1 MTQQD
6 LTKRLTYKFV
16 ETNLLT
22 QALTHRSYSAQNNER
37 LEYLGDGAL
46 NFIIANQL
54 YQRFPALDEGDLSR
68 LRAQLVKEA
77 TISEIALSLDLG
89 DALKL
94 GEGELKSAGW
104 RRPSI
109 LADALEAIIGAVYLD
124 GGFAAAE
131 ALVLHLYA
139 DKLNTIDPKVIDK
152 DPKSL
157 LQELLQGKKVAVP
170 EYAVVHTGGE
180 AHAQVFIV
188 ECFIQKMDIRTVG
201 EGTSRRIAEQ
211 KAAQLAL
218 LELEKIR
225 FVKSRNA

>member
-1 MTQQD
+1 MIQQE
-6 LTKRLTYKFV
+6 LARRLSHTFTNV
-16 ETNLLT
+16 NLLT
-22 QALTHRSYSAQNNER
+22 QALTHRSYGSHNNER
-37 LEYLGDGAL
+37 LEFLGDGAL

-54 YQRFPALDEGDLSR
+54 YQRFPKLAEGDLSR

-77 TISEIALSLDLG
+77 TLSELAASLNLG

-131 ALVLHLYA
+131 AFVLGLYTV
-139 DKLNTIDPKVIDK
+139 KLDTIDPKVIDK

-157 LQELLQGKKVAVP
+157 LQELLQSRKIAVP
-170 EYAVVHTGGE
+170 EYTVTLTSGE
-180 AHAQVFIV
+180 AHAQKFVV
-188 ECFIQKMDIRTVG
+188 ECFIEKHDIRTVG
-201 EGTSRRIAEQ
+201 EGSSRRLAEQ
-211 KAAQLAL
+211 QAAQLAL
-218 LELEKIR
+218 LEFKKIYIG
-225 FVKSRNA
+225 KIKK

>member
-131 ALVLHLYA
+131 ALVLNLYA

-180 AHAQVFIV
+180 AHAQVFFV

-225 FVKSRNA
+225 FVKSRIA